1 MPIEVKNISYIYME
15 NTPYEKKA
23 LNNVSL
29 TINEGEFVAIAGHT
43 GSGKSTLMQHF
54 NGLLNP
60 TRGEV
65 FIDGIDINKKKDKK
79 TLHARRSVGMV
90 FQYPEQQLFE
100 ESIFADIAF
109 GPRNFGCS
117 EDEVKQR
124 VKEAMDFVELDYE
137 EYKDKSPFLLSG
149 GQMRRVAIA
158 GIIAL
163 KPKYLVLDE
172 PTAGLDPKERVR
184 FRNLISAFSK
194 DRIVILST
202 HIVSD
207 VEFIAEDIIMM
218 KDGQILHFGK
228 TQEITTEIDGQVWEC
243 TVPTSR
249 AEQYSETL
257 NISNLRNIENNCTV
271 LRVISEQSPMENA
284 IKVEPTLEDL
294 YLFYFKGVN
303 EV

>member
-1 MPIEVKNISYIYME
+1 MPIEVKNISHIYME

-79 TLHARRSVGMV
+79 TLNARRSVGMV

-303 EV
+303 E

>member
-303 EV
+303 E